1 MKTKDITEVLR
12 TKVNWQAFT
21 WAFGVV
27 LIVMGWL
34 IISSGRIETKID
46 TVNENYTNIKTNIEV
61 LKTDVSWLKDE
72 KKNEEQAYIYNK
84 N

>member
-1 MKTKDITEVLR
+1 MNTKDITEALR

-61 LKTDVSWLKDE
+61 LKTDVSWLKNE